1 MVPQL
6 AQALVQKFINQPTYM
21 QGVTDVLTMLKD
33 NRKLARNTDYSPTK
47 PNRITDVYQKMH
59 RRTCGNTSFVD
70 HGHFS
75 VCFKHT
81 DKDGDE
87 YAIKVSLRE
96 DDGAPP
102 FYKWVW
108 ENKKWEDNEHYP
120 VLYFFGKVCGYDVC
134 VMEWLSDGSQ
144 LSGLGYWAAVGGRSE
159 VEDRPS
165 EHEHHTMRLL
175 EAGEELALLSET
187 MGLSFD
193 LHSENVRCRD
203 DGTLVYSDPF
213 GFIRKEHWS

>member
-6 AQALVQKFINQPTYM
+6 AQALVSRYVNQPTYM
-21 QGVTDVLTMLKD
+21 QGVTDVITMLKD
-33 NRKLARNTDYSPTK
+33 NRKLARNTLTYHDKK
-47 PNRITDVYQKMH
+47 PNRLTSVDQKV
-59 RRTCGNTSFVD
+59 RRRDCGNTSFVSS
-70 HGHFS
+70 GHFS

-81 DKDGDE
+81 DKDGDQ

-108 ENKKWEDNEHYP
+108 ENKKWEDSEHFP

-134 VMEWLSDGSQ
+134 VMEWLPD
-144 LSGLGYWAAVGGRSE
+144 SGDMLVLDYWAAVGYRRE
-159 VEDRPS
+159 VENSPNEQ
-165 EHEHHTMRLL
+165 EHYTMRLL
-175 EAGEELALLSET
+175 EAGEELVLLSELA
-187 MGLSFD
+187 GLNFD
-193 LHSENVRCRD
+193 LHSENMRCRD

-213 GFIRKEHWS
+213 GFVRKEH

>member
-6 AQALVQKFINQPTYM
+6 AQALVSRYFNQPTYM
-21 QGVTDVLTMLKD
+21 QGVTDVITMLKD
-33 NRKLARNTDYSPTK
+33 NRKLARSTYSSPTK
-47 PNRITDVYQKMH
+47 PNRTTNVYQKM
-59 RRTCGNTSFVD
+59 RRRVCGNTSFVD

-108 ENKKWEDNEHYP
+108 ENKKWEDSEHYP
-120 VLYFFGKVCGYDVC
+120 FLYFFGKVCGFDVC
-134 VMEWLSDGSQ
+134 VMEWLPDDCY
-144 LSGLGYWAAVGGRSE
+144 LDMPDYWAAIGERRK
-159 VEDRPS
+159 VERHPS
-165 EHEHHTMRLL
+165 EQKPYTERLL

-187 MGLSFD
+187 LGLNFD

-213 GFIRKEHWS
+213 GFIRKEH

>member
-6 AQALVQKFINQPTYM
+6 AQDLVQKFINQPTYM
-21 QGVTDVLTMLKD
+21 QGVTDAMTMLVHKQ
-33 NRKLARNTDYSPTK
+33 KLARNTPYKHSRKERDTCVWD
-47 PNRITDVYQKMH
+47 RLL
-59 RRTCGNTSFVD
+59 RRVVGNTSFWN

-75 VCFKHT
+75 HT
-81 DKDGDE
+81 DKDGTD

-96 DDGAPP
+96 DDGAVP

-108 ENKKWEDNEHYP
+108 ENKKWEDSEHFP

-134 VMEWLSDGSQ
+134 VMEWLPDDGY
-144 LSGLGYWAAVGGRSE
+144 LDVLDYWAAVGERYE

-165 EHEHHTMRLL
+165 EHEHYTMRLL
-175 EAGEELALLSET
+175 EAGEELALLSELL
-187 MGLSFD
+187 GLDFD
-193 LHSENVRCRD
+193 LHEENMRCRE

-213 GFIRKEHWS
+213 GFIRKEH